1 MYHKQTRNWLLSG
14 IGAITLVG
22 LSGCPNEKPE
32 IIEPR
37 FVCSG
42 DVNSNVWD
50 CSSATPKPRP
60 SDLQEPS
67 VVTSRPMP
75 PKQKQQAKG
84 SSARPANALA
94 MNPPAEPSKASSSVK
109 PSLTTTSGQTGTAV
123 AGAPQSST
131 CQSAYRADQFYL
143 QFAAS
148 RKADRLKALIPRLKP
163 VRTEIIP
170 TTVKGET
177 WLVLISKGFNSRK
190 EAEAMATS
198 LEQRG
203 VTKPWI
209 RPGYSLLKVLAN
221 QTLIQSAN
229 GCQ

>member
-1 MYHKQTRNWLLSG
+1 MYQKKTRNWLLSG

-42 DVNSNVWD
+42 DVDSNVWD
-50 CSSATPKPRP
+50 CSSATPKTKP

-67 VVTSRPMP
+67 VVTSRAMP
-75 PKQKQQAKG
+75 LKQQAKD
-84 SSARPANALA
+84 SSTRPAANKLT
-94 MNPPAEPSKASSSVK
+94 MHPPSEPSKASSSVK
-109 PSLTTTSGQTGTAV
+109 PSLATTSGKAGTAV
-123 AGAPQSST
+123 AGAPQPSST

-177 WLVLISKGFNSRK
+177 WQVLISKGFSSRK

-209 RPGYSLLKVLAN
+209 RPGYPLLQVLAN

>member
-1 MYHKQTRNWLLSG
+1 MYQKKTRNWLLSG

-42 DVNSNVWD
+42 DVDSNVWD
-50 CSSATPKPRP
+50 CSSATPKTR
-60 SDLQEPS
+60 PS
-67 VVTSRPMP
+67 VVTSRAMP
-75 PKQKQQAKG
+75 LKQQAKD
-84 SSARPANALA
+84 SSARPAANKLT
-94 MNPPAEPSKASSSVK
+94 MNPPSEPSKASSSVK
-109 PSLTTTSGQTGTAV
+109 PSLATTSGKAGTA
-123 AGAPQSST
+123 PSST

-148 RKADRLKALIPRLKP
+148 RKADRLKALITHLKP
-163 VRTEIIP
+163 VRTEIVP

-177 WLVLISKGFNSRK
+177 WQVLISKGFSSRK

-198 LEQRG
+198 LEQQG

-209 RPGYSLLKVLAN
+209 RPGYSLLQVLAN
-221 QTLIQSAN
+221 QTLVQSAN